1 MIVLDGS
8 EGEGGGQIL
17 RSALTLSLI
26 TGQPIRVERIRA
38 KRQKPG
44 LLRQHLTAV
53 RAATAV
59 GRADVDGA
67 RIGSLALTFKP
78 NTISPGFHKFAV
90 GSAGSAMLV
99 LQTVLPA
106 LLTAPGSS
114 VVEVDG
120 GTHNP
125 ASPPFDFLERTF
137 LPVLA
142 RMGARVRAEL
152 DRPGFYPA
160 GGGRVRLIIEPT
172 TKLLPIELVERGPIT
187 ERRIVARVAGVP
199 EHVADREIVELLQR
213 LNWPSACASKEVLD
227 PTWGPGNVLLA
238 ELTTPFVTEV
248 ASGFGERGL
257 RAEVVAERVAAEV
270 NTYLEHGAPVGENL
284 ADQLLLPLA
293 LAGEGR
299 FLTGPLSLHAR
310 TQIQTIQRLL
320 DVPIHTEDR
329 EHGATMIT
337 IGRKA

>member
-1 MIVLDGS
+1 MITLDGS

-38 KRQKPG
+38 NRHKPG

-67 RIGSLALTFKP
+67 RIGSMALTFKP
-78 NTISPGFHKFAV
+78 TTIAPGFHKFAV

-106 LLTAPGSS
+106 LLTAAESS
-114 VVEVDG
+114 IVEVDG
-120 GTHNP
+120 GAHNP

-137 LPVLA
+137 LPVLT
-142 RMGARVRAEL
+142 RMGGRVKAEL

-160 GGGRVRLIIEPT
+160 GGGRVRLIIEPVA
-172 TKLLPIELVERGPIT
+172 KLLPIELVERGPIN
-187 ERRIVARVAGVP
+187 ERRIVARVSGVP
-199 EHVADREIVELLQR
+199 EHIADREIAELIAL
-213 LNWPSACASKEVLD
+213 LGWPRSCAEKEVLD
-227 PTWGPGNVLLA
+227 PAWGPGNVLLA
-238 ELTTPFVTEV
+238 EMTTPSVIEI

-270 NTYLEHGAPVGENL
+270 NAYLAHGAPVGENL
-284 ADQLLLPLA
+284 ADQLMLPLA
-293 LAGEGR
+293 LAGAGA
-299 FLTGPLSLHAR
+299 FLTGPLTLHAV

-320 DVPIHTEDR
+320 DVPIRAEPQPAGTTLITV
-329 EHGATMIT
+329 GA
-337 IGRKA
+337 